1 MVLRLLNWGQAWADI
16 FRFGMMAHWY
26 WYSVSINLP
35 LASNG
40 RRAVL
45 WIGAASCYLDLQFDP
60 SPTQLFN
67 LQFRRGFFAI
77 LCFII
82 RKGQCARAVPSS
94 LVDCHRLCRKT
105 IQHSVCTIH
114 CKPIRYIVQYIVN
127 PFNTWHT
134 LYPNPLPY
142 APASALWAGLKRT
155 KLETNKNSCL
165 M

>member
-1 MVLRLLNWGQAWADI
+1 MVLGLLNWGQAWADI

-82 RKGQCARAVPSS
+82 RKGQCAVPSS

-105 IQHSVCTIH
+105 IQHIVCTIH
-114 CKPIRYIVQYIVN
+114 CITHSIHCTIYCIQYIVGN
-127 PFNTWHT
+127 ILHNILHYRGGFNQSVLITCR
-134 LYPNPLPY
+134 
-142 APASALWAGLKRT
+142 RT
-155 KLETNKNSCL
+155 PKPGQTECS
-165 M
+165 